1 SHDIVPIKDC
11 IVQHPATNK
20 PTGIVRRI
28 LEDFNV
34 SVYNERKRNGDVR
47 TIVTRVG
54 FETGEVQV
62 VLVTA
67 QETLPHKE
75 EIVKAI

>member
-1 SHDIVPIKDC
+1 MFGLDSHRLVPITEC

-20 PTGIVRRI
+20 TTQTVKQI
-28 LEDFNV
+28 LEDFGI
-34 SVYNERKRNGDVR
+34 SVYDERKRTYDVR

-67 QETLPHKE
+67 KNELPAKS
-75 EIVKAI
+75 